1 MPAGLQ
7 GATHV
12 PQLAKLTRPRLHR
25 VLPRERLFARLDAC
39 RTSPLIWIA
48 GPPGAGKTALAASWL
63 DARRIGGIWYQ
74 IDSGDSD
81 LAAFFHYLD
90 RAVPRGTRKHA
101 PLPTFTT
108 AHQMDA
114 TGFARLY
121 FRALFERLK
130 APAVLVFD
138 NYHELLPTAPL
149 HVLLETI
156 VREVPDG
163 ITLLVTSRGD
173 PPAQCVGLR
182 ANDRLA
188 LLDWDALRLT
198 FDETCGIASL
208 RRNLDEASLR
218 ALHAQADGWPVGL
231 VLTLE
236 HAGRHAAGADLPR
249 ADNREILFGYF
260 AGQIFDDL
268 PENTRSQLAQLA
280 LLPRATA
287 EQAAALTGDADA
299 GALLEELYR
308 RRLFVERHAD
318 AYQFHDLFRSFLLR
332 QLEATADVECV
343 AAVRRRAVAML
354 ADAGQPEAAFDC
366 AARGGDWADATS
378 LVLRFAPTL
387 FEQGRIATLRTWID
401 AIPTA
406 LVQASAQLLFWQG
419 ISLIS
424 HPLQARPVFEAA
436 YERFGDDT
444 IGRILCCGAILS
456 THYLEFGQ
464 GAFDRWLD
472 RLLSLLASNPEF
484 PAPGADLRVH
494 AGLLFALGYQ
504 RPRADLVEACLD
516 RLQRLLLSPDI
527 PLHARVDVTTMM
539 LAHHQ
544 MAADF
549 DEAERIVAMVS
560 PWIADASLTPNH
572 RAMWMLQLGHFR
584 SKQGRDAEAEQ
595 LFDEAVRIA
604 DANALV
610 LPPLRIYSHL
620 GRAGI
625 ALCAGDA
632 ESADAARTQAA
643 AHWTFARPLDLALD
657 SFFRTW
663 IAVHRGEHGQALIF
677 ARELRERMDKV
688 GPVWL
693 RCMARLQLA
702 IAELEC
708 DKDADV
714 VNLFE
719 QARQLLTGTCLA
731 RLGGAVDAV
740 EAWMHLQRDDASAA
754 RSLLQRCVTSQDAL
768 HGQFVLRLHPRLLTD
783 VYAAALTLGI
793 SAGEVRRAIREY
805 GLRAPAA
812 DVPGWPWPL
821 EVRMLGRFEVLRDG
835 QPLVFSRKAP
845 KKTLALLK
853 AMVALGGRAVS
864 EHRLLDALWPGE
876 EGDAAERAL
885 DSTLL
890 RLRGLLGDPAAIVQQ
905 GGKLSFNQERVWVD
919 VFAFEQAIV
928 SADDQRNT
936 PLEGACLS
944 RAIELYQGSFLA
956 EDGGE
961 AWPVATRE
969 RLRGRFIHALS
980 RHAERL
986 EAHDDYEGAVSV
998 YLRGLDADPM
1008 MEAFYQGLMRCYQRL
1023 GRRSEGISAYQRLR
1037 QVLSVSLGLTPSPS
1051 SEKLFQALRTQSPP

>member
-198 FDETCGIASL
+198 YDETCGIASL

-218 ALHAQADGWPVGL
+218 ALHTQADGWPVGL

-236 HAGRHAAGADLPR
+236 QAGRNAAGADLPR
-249 ADNREILFGYF
+249 PDNREILFGYF

-299 GALLEELYR
+299 GAVLEELYR

-318 AYQFHDLFRSFLLR
+318 AYQFHDLFRSFLLK

-444 IGRILCCGAILS
+444 IGRILSCGAILS
-456 THYLEFGQ
+456 THYLEFGE

-504 RPRADLVEACLD
+504 RPRTDLVEACLD

-549 DEAERIVAMVS
+549 DEAERLVAMVS

-595 LFDEAVRIA
+595 LLRRGGADRRRQCAGAAAAEDLFPPGARRHRVVRRQCGVGGCGA
-604 DANALV
+604 DA
-610 LPPLRIYSHL
+610 
-620 GRAGI
+620 GR
-625 ALCAGDA
+625 
-632 ESADAARTQAA
+632 
-643 AHWTFARPLDLALD
+643 RPLDIRAPTGPRARFVLPHLD
-657 SFFRTW
+657 RRPSWRAW
-663 IAVHRGEHGQALIF
+663 ASADLRARAARAHGQ
-677 ARELRERMDKV
+677 
-688 GPVWL
+688 GGTG
-693 RCMARLQLA
+693 LA
-702 IAELEC
+702 
-708 DKDADV
+708 
-714 VNLFE
+714 
-719 QARQLLTGTCLA
+719 
-731 RLGGAVDAV
+731 
-740 EAWMHLQRDDASAA
+740 
-754 RSLLQRCVTSQDAL
+754 AL
-768 HGQFVLRLHPRLLTD
+768 HGT
-783 VYAAALTLGI
+783 
-793 SAGEVRRAIREY
+793 
-805 GLRAPAA
+805 PAA
-812 DVPGWPWPL
+812 GHRRTG
-821 EVRMLGRFEVLRDG
+821 VR
-835 QPLVFSRKAP
+835 
-845 KKTLALLK
+845 
-853 AMVALGGRAVS
+853 
-864 EHRLLDALWPGE
+864 
-876 EGDAAERAL
+876 
-885 DSTLL
+885 
-890 RLRGLLGDPAAIVQQ
+890 
-905 GGKLSFNQERVWVD
+905 
-919 VFAFEQAIV
+919 
-928 SADDQRNT
+928 
-936 PLEGACLS
+936 
-944 RAIELYQGSFLA
+944 
-956 EDGGE
+956 
-961 AWPVATRE
+961 
-969 RLRGRFIHALS
+969 
-980 RHAERL
+980 
-986 EAHDDYEGAVSV
+986 
-998 YLRGLDADPM
+998 
-1008 MEAFYQGLMRCYQRL
+1008 
-1023 GRRSEGISAYQRLR
+1023 
-1037 QVLSVSLGLTPSPS
+1037 
-1051 SEKLFQALRTQSPP
+1051 

>member
-1 MPAGLQ
+1 MPAVTQ
-7 GATHV
+7 GATSV

-25 VLPRERLFARLDAC
+25 VLARERLFARLDAC
-39 RTSPLIWIA
+39 RTFPLIWIA

-63 DARRIGGIWYQ
+63 DARRTGGIWYQ
-74 IDSGDSD
+74 IDAGDGD
-81 LAAFFHYLD
+81 LATFFHYLS
-90 RAVPRGTRKHA
+90 RAAPRGTRKHA
-101 PLPTFTT
+101 PLPTFTN
-108 AHQMDA
+108 AHQMDP

-121 FRALFERLK
+121 FRALFERLRP
-130 APAVLVFD
+130 PAVLVFD
-138 NYHELLPTAPL
+138 NYHELPPEAPL
-149 HVLLETI
+149 HGLLETI

-163 ITLLVTSRGD
+163 IALLVTSRGD
-173 PPAQCVGLR
+173 PPPQCAGLR
-182 ANDRLA
+182 ASDRLA

-208 RRNLDEASLR
+208 RHDLDEASLR
-218 ALHAQADGWPVGL
+218 TLHAQADGWPVGL

-236 HAGRHAAGADLPR
+236 HAGRNASSPDLPR
-249 ADNREILFGYF
+249 PDNREILFGYF

-268 PENTRSQLAQLA
+268 PQDARSQLTQLA

-287 EQAAALTGDADA
+287 EQAAVLTGDAGA
-299 GALLEELYR
+299 GALLEDFYR

-318 AYQFHDLFRSFLLR
+318 AYQFHDLFRSFLLG
-332 QLEATADVECV
+332 QLEVTTDIECV

-366 AARGGDWADATS
+366 AVRGGDWTDATS
-378 LVLRFAPTL
+378 LVVRFAPTL
-387 FEQGRIATLRTWID
+387 FEQGRIATLRTWLD
-401 AIPTA
+401 AMPNA
-406 LVQASAQLLFWQG
+406 LVQTSAQLMFWQG
-419 ISLIS
+419 ISLIA

-444 IGRILCCGAILS
+444 IGRILSCAAVLS

-464 GAFDRWLD
+464 GAFDLWLD

-504 RPRADLVEACLD
+504 RPRADLVEACLA
-516 RLQRLLLSPDI
+516 RLGQLLLSADI
-527 PLHARVDVTTMM
+527 PLHARVDATTMM

-560 PWIADASLTPNH
+560 PWLTDPSLTPNH
-572 RAMWMLQLGHFR
+572 RAMWMLQLGHLR
-584 SKQGRDAEAEQ
+584 SKQGRDAEAGQ
-595 LFDEAVRIA
+595 LFEEALRIA

-620 GRAGI
+620 GRTAI
-625 ALCAGDA
+625 ALCAGNP

-643 AHWTFARPLDLALD
+643 ASWTFARPLDRALD
-657 SFFRTW
+657 ACFRTW
-663 IAVHRGEHGQALIF
+663 IAVHRGEHGQALIC
-677 ARELRERMDKV
+677 ARELCERMDQV

-693 RCMARLQLA
+693 RCMARLQLV

-708 DKDADV
+708 DDDADV
-714 VNLFE
+714 AILSD

-740 EAWMHLQRDDASAA
+740 EAWMHLRRGDTAAA
-754 RSLLQRCVTSQDAL
+754 RSLLERCMGGQDVL
-768 HGQFVLRLHPRLLTD
+768 HGQFLLRLHPRLLTE

-793 SAGEVRRAIREY
+793 AESEVRRAIREY
-805 GLRAPAA
+805 GVRAPAGDA
-812 DVPGWPWPL
+812 PGWPWPL

-835 QPLVFSRKAP
+835 QPLAFSRKLP

-864 EHRLLDALWPGE
+864 EQRLLDALWPNE
-876 EGDAAERAL
+876 EGDAAARAL
-885 DSTLL
+885 DATVL
-890 RLRGLLGDPAAIVQQ
+890 RLRGLLGDAGAIVQQ
-905 GGKLSFNQERVWVD
+905 GGKLSLGPGRVWVD

-928 SADDQRNT
+928 SAGDHRSR
-936 PLEGACLS
+936 PKERALLS
-944 RAIELYQGSFLA
+944 RAIALYQGSFLA
-956 EDGGE
+956 EDAGE
-961 AWPVATRE
+961 AWPIATRE
-969 RLRGRFIHALS
+969 RLRGRFIHAVG
-980 RHAERL
+980 RHAEQL
-986 EAHDDYEGAVSV
+986 EADGDCESAVHA
-998 YLRGLDADPM
+998 YLRGLDADPAV
-1008 MEAFYQGLMRCYQRL
+1008 ESFYQGLMRCYPRL

-1037 QVLSVSLGLTPSPS
+1037 QVLSVTLGLAPSPS
-1051 SEKLFQALRTQSPP
+1051 SERLYQALREQQPG